1 MNTTAVQQINRVF
14 LLACAPFIGILMW
27 LLAMQTHIELPSFGD
42 AGRAP
47 AGASSLG
54 ENVTAISGKLGQA
67 QSNAG
72 QTKSVIEKFY
82 QLYEQSSAVAADLLA
97 SAAAEAARPVTVY
110 DQRVTA
116 KLGQPIRQA
125 SSGNIEL
132 KLFNLDGS
140 RYNGYALKVNLKSDK
155 AMKMVLGKDKLG
167 SAETTLDAA
176 RRYGAVAGVNAGGFA
191 DDNRTGK
198 RYPLDTTVLNGKYV
212 TGFFPSRDDE
222 AFVGL
227 STNRKLIGGEFT
239 RQEDLDKLS
248 PAFGSTFVPVL
259 LKNGVKQPIPYQWQ
273 TSPARAPR
281 TVVGSYKH
289 DQLLFIVT
297 DGADEN
303 GNSGATLAELQD
315 KLVDLGIQDAYNLD
329 GGGSSTLIFD
339 GQVINHPSD
348 GQMRPLATHFLF
360 FR

>member
-1 MNTTAVQQINRVF
+1 MNTVQQINRLF
-14 LLACAPFIGILMW
+14 LLACAPFIGLLFW
-27 LLAMQTHIELPSFGD
+27 LLAMQTHVSLPSLSG
-42 AGRAP
+42 GRA
-47 AGASSLG
+47 AVGEAASLG
-54 ENVTAISGKLGQA
+54 SPVSAIADKLGQA

-72 QTKSVIEKFY
+72 TTKSVIEKFY
-82 QLYEQSSAVAADLLA
+82 QLYEQSSAIAGDVLKAATSQAAIPVAL
-97 SAAAEAARPVTVY
+97 Y

-125 SSGNIEL
+125 TSGNIEL
-132 KLFNLDGS
+132 KLFNLDGD

-155 AMKMVLGKDKLG
+155 AMKLVLGKDKLG
-167 SAETTLDAA
+167 SSETTLDAA

-198 RYPLDTTVLNGKYV
+198 RYPLDTTVIGGKYV
-212 TGFFPSRDDE
+212 NGFFPSRDNETFIGISKD
-222 AFVGL
+222 
-227 STNRKLIGGEFT
+227 RKLIGGEFS
-239 RQEDLDKLS
+239 RQEELDKLN

-259 LKNGVKQPIPYQWQ
+259 LKNGAKQAIPYPWQ
-273 TSPARAPR
+273 SSPARAPR

-297 DGADEN
+297 DGADES

-315 KLVDLGIQDAYNLD
+315 RMAQLGIRDAYNLD
-329 GGGSSTLIFD
+329 GGGSTTLIFD
-339 GQVINHPSD
+339 GQVINRPSD
-348 GQMRPLATHFLF
+348 GQLRPLATHFLF

>member
-1 MNTTAVQQINRVF
+1 MNTVQHINRVF
-14 LLACAPFIGILMW
+14 LLACAPFIGILFW
-27 LLAMQTHIELPSFGD
+27 LLAMQTHIELPSLGG
-42 AGRAP
+42 AGQASA
-47 AGASSLG
+47 AGESSPLGGVASAI
-54 ENVTAISGKLGQA
+54 TAKLGMA
-67 QSNAG
+67 QTNAG

-82 QLYEQSSAVAADLLA
+82 QLYEQSSAIAGDVLK
-97 SAAAEAARPVTVY
+97 SATVQAARPVALY

-116 KLGQPIRQA
+116 KLGQPIRSA
-125 SSGNIEL
+125 TSGNIEL

-140 RYNGYALKVNLKSDK
+140 RFNGYALKVNLKSDK
-155 AMKMVLGKDKLG
+155 AMRMVLGKDNLG
-167 SAETTLDAA
+167 SSETTLSAA
-176 RRYGAVAGVNAGGFA
+176 SRYGAVAGVNAGGFA

-198 RYPLDTTVLNGKYV
+198 RYPLDTTMLNGKYV
-212 TGFFPSRDDE
+212 NGFFPSRDDE

-227 STNRKLIGGEFT
+227 STSRKLIGGEFT
-239 RQEDLDKLS
+239 RQDDLDKLS
-248 PAFGSTFVPVL
+248 PAFGATFVPVL
-259 LKNGVKQPIPYQWQ
+259 LKNGAKQSIPYQWQ

-315 KLVDLGIQDAYNLD
+315 KLAQLGIKDAYNLD
-329 GGGSSTLIFD
+329 GGGSSTLVFD
-339 GQVINHPSD
+339 GQVINRPSD
-348 GQMRPLATHFLF
+348 GQQRPLPTHFLF